1 MKLLFIIA
9 CSVALGAGAAAKT
22 AEWMNAATA
31 VFAHPGEPSGDAN
44 S

>member
-1 MKLLFIIA
+1 MKILVIA
-9 CSVALGAGAAAKT
+9 CSLALGTFAAAKT

-31 VFAHPGEPSGDAN
+31 VFAHAGQASGDTN